1 MQELLQRIRQNPMA
15 SLRVVIAALMINL
28 LGLGSSLY
36 VILILNRYVTYGMT
50 ATLVTL
56 TAGATLALAAEFA
69 LRGLRVQLAQE
80 IVGDNDARLANSVYG
95 LLLTARVA
103 ALESRSPG
111 ERAVLLRQ
119 LEQVENA
126 LNAPNLT
133 ALSDLPFSLLFL
145 LVLALLSPLLALVA
159 IIFCLL
165 LALVSIWTQ
174 TRLQERTRELTR
186 MAEKVSQLTTTTH
199 VASDALR
206 QFGGQNPLMQRWQ
219 AVTTRLRQMR
229 LDLALRHANQAS
241 LSQGFQSL
249 LSIALIAVGSVLVV
263 KGDLSV
269 GAIIGANLIAARAL
283 QPFMRLIAIGPA
295 LWQADEYLAAAR
307 QLIRLPVEPTVGTV
321 LPCYRGQ
328 LELRALD
335 LHNHGYL
342 TPLLQGISLQINPGE
357 MIAITGRNGSGKTQL
372 ARMMAGLVEP
382 TGGRILA
389 DGVELRQL
397 APAWW
402 RSQISYVP
410 QDVVFLD
417 GSIGDNLRMAC
428 PELDDMR
435 LRDCLVRAD
444 VARFVDEWPEGLE
457 FQLREGG
464 RNLAPGLRKRLA
476 LARALAVDGALVI
489 MDEPTEGLDRDGVKL
504 VFDCLTYLLDQHK
517 TLIIFTHD
525 PVIIEI
531 ARHCLNLD
539 QAKP

>member
-1 MQELLQRIRQNPMA
+1 M
-15 SLRVVIAALMINL
+15 
-28 LGLGSSLY
+28 
-36 VILILNRYVTYGMT
+36 
-50 ATLVTL
+50 
-56 TAGATLALAAEFA
+56 
-69 LRGLRVQLAQE
+69 
-80 IVGDNDARLANSVYG
+80 
-95 LLLTARVA
+95 
-103 ALESRSPG
+103 
-111 ERAVLLRQ
+111 
-119 LEQVENA
+119 
-126 LNAPNLT
+126 
-133 ALSDLPFSLLFL
+133 
-145 LVLALLSPLLALVA
+145 
-159 IIFCLL
+159 
-165 LALVSIWTQ
+165 
-174 TRLQERTRELTR
+174 
-186 MAEKVSQLTTTTH
+186 
-199 VASDALR
+199 
-206 QFGGQNPLMQRWQ
+206 
-219 AVTTRLRQMR
+219 
-229 LDLALRHANQAS
+229 
-241 LSQGFQSL
+241 
-249 LSIALIAVGSVLVV
+249 
-263 KGDLSV
+263 

-283 QPFMRLIAIGPA
+283 QPFMRLIAIGPI

-307 QLIRLPVEPTVGTV
+307 QLISLPVEPTTGTV

-328 LELRALD
+328 LELRTLD

-428 PELDDMR
+428 PELDDIR

-476 LARALAVDGALVI
+476 LARALAVNGALVI
-489 MDEPTEGLDRDGVKL
+489 MDEPTEGLDREGVKL
-504 VFDCLTYLLDQHK
+504 VFDCLAYLLDQHK